1 MMIQTSILTFFL
13 WPTTIDRAI
22 SPSFQLSWTNFLA
35 SQLFNTSL
43 TYSYHLTRS
52 TAYLSRENFIFSL
65 NKSTNY
71 SQTFLLRTS
80 RDCYNILSIQTRCYK
95 NPDKPWR
102 FLPTHQNL
110 FQVHTSSLNAFPDTQ
125 IFLIFM
131 TDSFFAWDAILNR
144 FVSREIHARSSRR
157 ARFQNQNLTHPLC
170 IARSLSRSAIFGA
183 PKEGKLRSVSIGC
196 SLL

>member
-22 SPSFQLSWTNFLA
+22 SPSFQLSWTNSLA

-65 NKSTNY
+65 NKSTNF
-71 SQTFLLRTS
+71 SQTS

-110 FQVHTSSLNAFPDTQ
+110 FQVQLPLWMLFPTHKSFLFSWPTASPLETPFWTGLFRERFTRGAREGRAFRVSLYGQKLQSDFWLVGNNPQ
-125 IFLIFM
+125 H
-131 TDSFFAWDAILNR
+131 SFKR
-144 FVSREIHARSSRR
+144 TRGSY
-157 ARFQNQNLTHPLC
+157 T
-170 IARSLSRSAIFGA
+170 
-183 PKEGKLRSVSIGC
+183 
-196 SLL
+196 LLGD

>member
-22 SPSFQLSWTNFLA
+22 SPSLQRSWTNFLA

-43 TYSYHLTRS
+43 TYSYYLTRS

-65 NKSTNY
+65 NKSTNF
-71 SQTFLLRTS
+71 SQTFLLPTS

-95 NPDKPWR
+95 NPDKSWR

-110 FQVHTSSLNAFPDTQ
+110 FQVQLPLSMLFPTHKSFLFSWPTASSFETPFWTGLFRERFTRGVRVGRAFRVSLYGQKLESDFSLVGNNPQ
-125 IFLIFM
+125 H
-131 TDSFFAWDAILNR
+131 SFKR
-144 FVSREIHARSSRR
+144 TRGSY
-157 ARFQNQNLTHPLC
+157 T
-170 IARSLSRSAIFGA
+170 
-183 PKEGKLRSVSIGC
+183 
-196 SLL
+196 LLGD